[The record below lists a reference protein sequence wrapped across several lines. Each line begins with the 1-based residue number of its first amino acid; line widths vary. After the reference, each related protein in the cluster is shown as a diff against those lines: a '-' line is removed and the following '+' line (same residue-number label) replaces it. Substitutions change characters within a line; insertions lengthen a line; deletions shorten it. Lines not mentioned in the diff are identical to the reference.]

1 MQGSAPGRV
10 LRAAVVLALTTALAG
25 CQKDNEAGCFTSTGN
40 IITERRSLPPF
51 QRLTTYDN
59 ITVVLVQDTAT
70 YAEVRAGKNLQDD
83 IRLEVT
89 DGMLTVRNSSRCNWV
104 RRYDAPREVT
114 LHLPQLTD
122 LFLRGQADI
131 RTEGPFR
138 QDTISPH
145 LVGAGDMRLHL
156 ISRYVNMDQYELGD
170 IYLTGSANE
179 LHHTLGG
186 SGSFYAQD
194 FLLRDAYLQTNSGSD
209 GNARLRSSR
218 LLVGAH
224 AGTGTVFYALPAPTT
239 LGLAV
244 TGRGQLRPE

>member
-1 MQGSAPGRV
+1 MQGNAPGRV
-10 LRAAVVLALTTALAG
+10 LRVAAVLALATALGG

-40 IITERRSLPPF
+40 IVVERRSLSPF
-51 QRLTTYDN
+51 QQLTTYDN
-59 ITVVLVQDTAT
+59 ITVILVQDSET

-104 RRYDAPREVT
+104 RRYNTPREVT
-114 LHLPQLTD
+114 LHVPRLTD

-145 LVGAGDMRLHL
+145 LVGAGDLRLHL
-156 ISRYVNMDQYELGD
+156 ISHYVNMDQYELGN
-170 IYLTGSANE
+170 IYLSGSAKE

-186 SGSFYAQD
+186 SGSLYAQE
-194 FLLRDAYLQTNSGSD
+194 FGLRDAYLQTNSGSD
-209 GNARLRSSR
+209 GNARLRPSR
-218 LLVGAH
+218 LLVGTH
-224 AGTGTVFYALPAPTT
+224 AGTGTVFYAPPAPTT
-239 LGLAV
+239 LSLAV